1 MKLKLK
7 KVSIISLCLMIF
19 IVFSMPM
26 TAFATEDERGGNEAI
41 KLKNAKDIQLL
52 TEKSN
57 NHKYIKK

>member
-1 MKLKLK
+1 
-7 KVSIISLCLMIF
+7 MIF

-57 NHKYIKK
+57 NHNISKK